1 MPSTIDGLL
10 VQWGDRLFYP
20 SNRMTASRT
29 PVLTDAAVRQR
40 AQVLRQRIR
49 ATVERRAPQ
58 VMVKV
63 TGGGRGMGA
72 IAAHLRYIA
81 KAGRLP
87 IEDDRG
93 AVREGREALRAIA
106 DQWRFGGTRV
116 PEVSERREAFNIML
130 SMPAGTDAR
139 VVRQAAREF
148 AKAELANHRYVMVLH
163 SHQADPHVHISVRAE
178 GRDGKRLNPRK
189 EDLHRWR
196 ETFAEKLRDW
206 GIEAEASSQA
216 TLGVSRRSLRDWER
230 QPGAAARTGKK
241 RSEHKSGAAFRATRS
256 GALQAW
262 AEITKALA
270 ASPEPADRKLSKS
283 IVEFVMQTDV
293 ARAVQRHR
301 AAPRQA
307 ELPGMN
313 MDRGRTAQRVS
324 PEPSRGLDMSR

>member
-1 MPSTIDGLL
+1 MPSTVDGLL

-29 PVLTDAAVRQR
+29 PMLTEAAVRQR

-49 ATVERRAPQ
+49 ATVVQRAPQ

-81 KAGRLP
+81 KAGRLQ

-106 DQWRFGGTRV
+106 DQWRFGGTRI

-130 SMPAGTDAR
+130 PMPAGTDVR
-139 VVRQAAREF
+139 VLRQAAREF
-148 AKAELANHRYVMVLH
+148 AKAELVNHRYVMVLH
-163 SHQADPHVHISVRAE
+163 THQANPHVHISVRAE

-189 EDLHRWR
+189 EDLRRWR

-216 TLGVSRRSLRDWER
+216 TRGVSRRSIRRWER
-230 QPGAAARTGKK
+230 QPSVAARTGKQ
-241 RSEHKSGAAFRATRS
+241 RSEHKSGPAFRATRS

-270 ASPEPADRKLSKS
+270 ASPDPADRKLSTS
-283 IVEFVMQTDV
+283 IVDFVMQTDV

-301 AAPRQA
+301 AAQRQA

-313 MDRGRTAQRVS
+313 VDRARTVQRVT
-324 PEPSRGLDMSR
+324 PEPSRGPDISR

>member
-20 SNRMTASRT
+20 SNRMKASRT
-29 PVLTDAAVRQR
+29 PVLGDAAIGQR
-40 AQVLRQRIR
+40 AQILRQRIR

-81 KAGRLP
+81 KSGRLP

-93 AVREGREALRAIA
+93 AVREGREVLRAIA
-106 DQWRFGGTRV
+106 DQWRLGGTRI

-130 SMPAGTDAR
+130 SMPTGTDAR

-163 SHQADPHVHISVRAE
+163 THQANPHVHISVRAE
-178 GRDGKRLNPRK
+178 GRDGMRLNPRK

-196 ETFAEKLRDW
+196 ETFAEKLRGW

-216 TLGVSRRSLRDWER
+216 TRGVTRRSLRGWER
-230 QPGAAARTGKK
+230 QPGAAERTGKK
-241 RSEHKSGAAFRATRS
+241 RGVHKTGPAARATRS
-256 GALQAW
+256 GALKAW

-270 ASPEPADRKLSKS
+270 ASPDPADRKLSMS
-283 IVEFVMQTDV
+283 IVAFMMQTEV
-293 ARAVQRHR
+293 AQAVQRMR
-301 AAPRQA
+301 AAQRQT
-307 ELPGMN
+307 ELPGMS
-313 MDRGRTAQRVS
+313 MDRARTAQRVS
-324 PEPSRGLDMSR
+324 PEPNRGPDMSR

>member
-1 MPSTIDGLL
+1 MPNTIDGLL

-20 SNRMTASRT
+20 SNRMKSSRT

-72 IAAHLRYIA
+72 IVAHLRYIA

-93 AVREGREALRAIA
+93 AVREGREASRAIA
-106 DQWRFGGTRV
+106 DQWRFGGTRI

-130 SMPAGTDAR
+130 SMPTGTEAR
-139 VVRQAAREF
+139 VVQQVAREF
-148 AKAELANHRYVMVLH
+148 AKAELANHRHVMVLH
-163 SHQADPHVHISVRAE
+163 THQANPHVHISVRAE

-206 GIEAEASSQA
+206 GIEAEATSQA
-216 TLGVSRRSLRDWER
+216 TRGVSRRSLRGWER
-230 QPGAAARTGKK
+230 QPGVAARASKK
-241 RSEHKSGAAFRATRS
+241 RSEHKSGPAFRATRS
-256 GALQAW
+256 GAMQAW

-270 ASPEPADRKLSKS
+270 ASPDPADRKLSKS
-283 IVEFVMQTDV
+283 IVDFAMQTEV
-293 ARAVQRHR
+293 AKAVQRMR
-301 AAPRQA
+301 AAQRQT
-307 ELPGMN
+307 ELPGITL
-313 MDRGRTAQRVS
+313 DRGRTVQRVS
-324 PEPSRGLDMSR
+324 PAPSRGPDMSR

>member
-20 SNRMTASRT
+20 SNRMKTSRT
-29 PVLTDAAVRQR
+29 PVLGDAAIGQR

-72 IAAHLRYIA
+72 IAAHLRYIS
-81 KAGRLP
+81 KAGRLQ

-106 DQWRFGGTRV
+106 DQWRFGGTRI

-130 SMPAGTDAR
+130 SMPTGTDAR

-163 SHQADPHVHISVRAE
+163 THQANPHVHISVRAE

-196 ETFAEKLRDW
+196 ETFAEKLRNW

-216 TLGVSRRSLRDWER
+216 TRGVTRRSLRGWER
-230 QPGAAARTGKK
+230 QPGAAVRSGKK
-241 RSEHKSGAAFRATRS
+241 RGEHKSGPAARATRS
-256 GALQAW
+256 SALTAW

-270 ASPEPADRKLSKS
+270 ASPDPADRKLSKS
-283 IVEFVMQTDV
+283 IVAFVMQTEV
-293 ARAVQRHR
+293 AQAVQRNR
-301 AAPRQA
+301 AAQRQT
-307 ELPGMN
+307 ELPGMG
-313 MDRGRTAQRVS
+313 MERARTVQRVA
-324 PEPSRGLDMSR
+324 PEPNRGPDISR

>member
-1 MPSTIDGLL
+1 MPTTIDGLL

-20 SNRMTASRT
+20 SNRMKASRT

-49 ATVERRAPQ
+49 ATVVQRAPQ

-106 DQWRFGGTRV
+106 DQWRFGGARI
-116 PEVSERREAFNIML
+116 PEVSERREAFNTML
-130 SMPAGTDAR
+130 SMPAGTDAH
-139 VVRQAAREF
+139 VMRQAAREF
-148 AKAELANHRYVMVLH
+148 AKAELVNHRYVMVLH
-163 SHQADPHVHISVRAE
+163 THQANPHVHISVRAE

-216 TLGVSRRSLRDWER
+216 TRGVSRRSLRGWEL
-230 QPGAAARTGKK
+230 QPSAQPLTGKK
-241 RSEHKSGAAFRATRS
+241 RGEHKSGRAFRATRS

-270 ASPEPADRKLSKS
+270 ASPDPADRKLSKS
-283 IVEFVMQTDV
+283 IVDFVMQTEV
-293 ARAVQRHR
+293 AQAVQRHR
-301 AAPRQA
+301 AAQRQA
-307 ELPGMN
+307 ELPRIN
-313 MDRGRTAQRVS
+313 MDRGRTVQRVPPERS
-324 PEPSRGLDMSR
+324 PCPDLSR

>member
-20 SNRMTASRT
+20 SNRMKPSRT
-29 PVLTDAAVRQR
+29 PVLTEAAVRQR

-58 VMVKV
+58 VMLKV

-81 KAGRLP
+81 KAGLLP

-106 DQWRFGGTRV
+106 DQWRFGGSRI

-130 SMPAGTDAR
+130 SMPTGTDAR
-139 VVRQAAREF
+139 VVQQAAREF
-148 AKAELANHRYVMVLH
+148 AKAELANHRHGMVLH
-163 SHQADPHVHISVRAE
+163 THQANPHVHISVRAE

-206 GIEAEASSQA
+206 GIEAEASSQV
-216 TLGVSRRSLRDWER
+216 TRGVSRRSLRGWER
-230 QPGAAARTGKK
+230 QPGATARTGKK
-241 RSEHKSGAAFRATRS
+241 RGQHKTGPVFQATRS
-256 GALQAW
+256 GALKAW

-270 ASPEPADRKLSKS
+270 ASPDPADRKLSKN
-283 IVEFVMQTDV
+283 IVDFVMQTEV
-293 ARAVQRHR
+293 AQAVQRMR
-301 AAPRQA
+301 AAQRQT
-307 ELPGMN
+307 ELPGMT
-313 MDRGRTAQRVS
+313 MDSGRTVQRVTLVS
-324 PEPSRGLDMSR
+324 

>member
-1 MPSTIDGLL
+1 MPRTIDGLL

-20 SNRMTASRT
+20 SNRMKTSRT
-29 PVLTDAAVRQR
+29 PVLGDAAIGQL

-81 KAGRLP
+81 KSGRLP

-93 AVREGREALRAIA
+93 AVREGKEALRAIA
-106 DQWRFGGTRV
+106 DQWRFGGTRI
-116 PEVSERREAFNIML
+116 PEVSERREAVNIML
-130 SMPAGTDAR
+130 SMPTGTDAR

-163 SHQADPHVHISVRAE
+163 THQANPHVHVSVRAE

-206 GIEAEASSQA
+206 GIEVEASSQA
-216 TLGVSRRSLRDWER
+216 TRGVTRRSLRGWER
-230 QPGAAARTGKK
+230 QPGAAARTGKQ
-241 RSEHKSGAAFRATRS
+241 RGEHKTGPAARATRS
-256 GALQAW
+256 GALKAW

-270 ASPEPADRKLSKS
+270 ASPDPADRKLSKS
-283 IVEFVMQTDV
+283 IVAFVMQTEV
-293 ARAVQRHR
+293 AQAVQRMR
-301 AAPRQA
+301 AAQRQT
-307 ELPGMN
+307 ELPGMS
-313 MDRGRTAQRVS
+313 MDRARTVQRAP
-324 PEPSRGLDMSR
+324 PEPSRGPDMSR

>member
-1 MPSTIDGLL
+1 MPSIIDGLL
-10 VQWGDRLFYP
+10 VQWGDRLFYA
-20 SNRMTASRT
+20 SNRIKASRT
-29 PVLTDAAVRQR
+29 PVLSDSAVRQR

-72 IAAHLRYIA
+72 IAKHLRYIA

-93 AVREGREALRAIA
+93 SVREGREVLRAIA
-106 DQWRFGGTRV
+106 DQWRFGGTRI
-116 PEVSERREAFNIML
+116 PEVSGRREAFNIML
-130 SMPAGTDAR
+130 SMPTGTDAR
-139 VVRQAAREF
+139 VVQQAAREF
-148 AKAELANHRYVMVLH
+148 ARADLANHRYVMVLH
-163 SHQADPHVHISVRAE
+163 AHQANPHVHISVRAE

-206 GIEAEASSQA
+206 GIDAEASSQA
-216 TLGVSRRSLRDWER
+216 TRGVSRRSLRGWER
-230 QPGAAARTGKK
+230 QPGAAARTGKQ
-241 RSEHKSGAAFRATRS
+241 RGEHKSGKAFRATRA

-262 AEITKALA
+262 AGITKALA
-270 ASPEPADRKLSKS
+270 ASPDPADRKLSKS
-283 IVEFVMQTDV
+283 IVDFVMQTEV
-293 ARAVQRHR
+293 ARAVQRTR
-301 AAPRQA
+301 TAQRQT

-313 MDRGRTAQRVS
+313 VDRGRTVQRAS
-324 PEPSRGLDMSR
+324 AEPSHGPDMSR

>member
-20 SNRMTASRT
+20 SNRSRASRT
-29 PVLTDAAVRQR
+29 PALTGLAAPQR
-40 AQVLRQRIR
+40 AQALRQRIR
-49 ATVERRAPQ
+49 ATVERRMPQ

-93 AVREGREALRAIA
+93 AVREGKEALRAIA
-106 DQWRFGGTRV
+106 DQWRFGGTRI

-130 SMPAGTDAR
+130 SMPAGTEAR
-139 VVRQAAREF
+139 VLHQAAREF

-163 SHQADPHVHISVRAE
+163 THQAHPHVHISVRAE
-178 GRDGKRLNPRK
+178 GRDGKRLSPRK

-196 ETFAEKLRDW
+196 ETFAERLRGW

-216 TLGVSRRSLRDWER
+216 VWGVSRRSLRCWER
-230 QPGAAARTGKK
+230 QQGAAAHPSK
-241 RSEHKSGAAFRATRS
+241 RGEHKSGLAFRATRS
-256 GALQAW
+256 SAMQAR

-270 ASPEPADRKLSKS
+270 ASPDPADRKLSKS
-283 IVEFVMQTDV
+283 IVDFVMQTEV

-301 AAPRQA
+301 AAQRQA
-307 ELPGMN
+307 ELPGMA
-313 MDRGRTAQRVS
+313 MTQGQGASRVR
-324 PEPSRGLDMSR
+324 PEPSRGPDLSR

>member
-20 SNRMTASRT
+20 SNRTKASRT
-29 PVLTDAAVRQR
+29 PALTGLALQQR
-40 AQVLRQRIR
+40 AQALRQRIR

-93 AVREGREALRAIA
+93 TVREGREALRAIA
-106 DQWRFGGTRV
+106 DQWRFGGTRI
-116 PEVSERREAFNIML
+116 PEVSGRREAFNIML

-139 VVRQAAREF
+139 VLQQAAREF

-163 SHQADPHVHISVRAE
+163 THQANPHVHISVRAE

-196 ETFAEKLRDW
+196 ETFAERLRGW

-216 TLGVSRRSLRDWER
+216 TRGVSRRSLRGWER
-230 QPGAAARTGKK
+230 QPGAAVRVGNK
-241 RSEHKSGAAFRATRS
+241 RSEHKSGPAFRATRS
-256 GALQAW
+256 GAMQAW

-270 ASPEPADRKLSKS
+270 ASPDPADRKLGKS
-283 IVEFVMQTDV
+283 IVDFVMQTEV

-301 AAPRQA
+301 AAQRQA
-307 ELPGMN
+307 ELSGMA
-313 MDRGRTAQRVS
+313 MTQRHSTPPVR
-324 PEPSRGLDMSR
+324 PEPNRGPDMSR

>member
-1 MPSTIDGLL
+1 MPSTVDGLL

-20 SNRMTASRT
+20 SNRMKASRT
-29 PVLTDAAVRQR
+29 PVLGDAAIGQR

-58 VMVKV
+58 VLVKV

-81 KAGRLP
+81 KSGRLP

-106 DQWRFGGTRV
+106 DQWRLGGTRI

-130 SMPAGTDAR
+130 SMPTGTDAR

-163 SHQADPHVHISVRAE
+163 THQANPHVHISVRAE
-178 GRDGKRLNPRK
+178 GRDGKRLNSRK

-216 TLGVSRRSLRDWER
+216 TRGVTRRSLRGWER
-230 QPGAAARTGKK
+230 QSGAAARIGKK
-241 RSEHKSGAAFRATRS
+241 RGEHKTGPAARATRS
-256 GALQAW
+256 GALKAW

-270 ASPEPADRKLSKS
+270 ASPDPADRKLSKS
-283 IVEFVMQTDV
+283 IVAFVMQTEV
-293 ARAVQRHR
+293 AQAVQRMR
-301 AAPRQA
+301 AAQRQT
-307 ELPGMN
+307 ELPGMT
-313 MDRGRTAQRVS
+313 MDRARTVQRMS
-324 PEPSRGLDMSR
+324 PEPNRGPDMSR

>member
-163 SHQADPHVHISVRAE
+163 SHQANPHVHISVRAE

-216 TLGVSRRSLRDWER
+216 TRGVSRRSLRDWER

-283 IVEFVMQTDV
+283 IVDFVMQTDV

-301 AAPRQA
+301 AAQRQA